1 MLFHIGRSVQ
11 GTNVPLIVR
20 CGHFTSVF
28 DTTLNQTVMTSTT
41 ASGGNI
47 DYSND
52 GKLKTAGQYWAPYA
66 YFLLEKWQWRAKEWW
81 MHGAN
86 VNLDAAL
93 SLVSKSVQRLSCCF
107 PLPTLD

>member
-66 YFLLEKWQWRAKEWW
+66 YFCWRN
-81 MHGAN
+81 GSG
-86 VNLDAAL
+86 VP
-93 SLVSKSVQRLSCCF
+93 KSGGCTG
-107 PLPTLD
+107 PT